1 LILKKIEVGPFSTNC
16 YLVGCSQTLEGVVI
30 DPGGDSKRILKE
42 IADLGLT
49 IKYIINTHGHG
60 DHILANKDVKESTH
74 ASLLIHELDGDYL
87 LDAKKNLTGMFGKI
101 FKGIPADRLLKEGDQ
116 ISFGNKYT
124 FNVIHTPGHTPGGI
138 CLDTGEH
145 LFTGDTLFAGSIG
158 RTDFPGGS
166 YQQLITAVT
175 TKLFTLAGDRQ
186 VWPGH
191 GPGSTLEYEKSHNPF
206 F

>member
-16 YLVGCSQTLEGVVI
+16 YLVGCPKTLEGVVI
-30 DPGGDSKRILKE
+30 DPGGDGKRLIKE
-42 IADLGLT
+42 ITDLGLT

-60 DHILANKDVKESTH
+60 DHILANKDLKESTN
-74 ASLLIHELDGDYL
+74 ALLLIHELDEDFL
-87 LDAKKNLTGMFGKI
+87 VNPQKNLMGLFGKI
-101 FKGIPADRLLKEGDQ
+101 LKGIPADQLLKDGDQ
-116 ISFGNKYT
+116 ISFGNKIT

-138 CLDTGEH
+138 CLDSGEH

-166 YQQLITAVT
+166 YQDLISSIT

-191 GPGSTLEYEKSHNPF
+191 GPGSTLDYEKNHNPF